1 MSNELHV
8 TSLVLQVQP
17 EQMPEIRQAIIK
29 MENADLSVNNEVK
42 LVVVLEGAS
51 QKSLMTDI
59 ETINAI
65 PGVLSAAMVYHQSEV
80 LEEGEQ

>member
-17 EQMPEIRQAIIK
+17 EQMSAVRQTIIE
-29 MENADLSVNNEVK
+29 MENAELSVNNEVK
-42 LVVVLEGAS
+42 LVVVLEGDS

-59 ETINAI
+59 ETINAV
-65 PGVLSAAMVYHQSEV
+65 PGVLSAAMVYHQSEA
-80 LEEGEQ
+80 LEEGEK

>member
-17 EQMPEIRQAIIK
+17 DHMTAVRERIIE
-29 MENADLSVNNEVK
+29 MNNAELSVNNEVK
-42 LVVVLEGAS
+42 LVVVLEGDS

-80 LEEGEQ
+80 LEEGEK

>member
-17 EQMPEIRQAIIK
+17 EQMSEVRQAIIK

-65 PGVLSAAMVYHQSEV
+65 PCVLSAAMVYHQSEV

>member
-17 EQMPEIRQAIIK
+17 EQMALVRARIIE
-29 MENADLSVNNEVK
+29 MDNADASVNNEIK
-42 LVVVLEGAS
+42 LVVVLEGDS

-59 ETINAI
+59 ETINAM
-65 PGVLSAAMVYHQSEV
+65 PGVLSTSMVYHQSEV
-80 LEEGEQ
+80 LEEGEK

>member
-17 EQMPEIRQAIIK
+17 EQMALVRTRIIE
-29 MENADLSVNNEVK
+29 MDNADVSVNNEIK
-42 LVVVLEGAS
+42 LVVVLEGHS

-59 ETINAI
+59 EIINAI

-80 LEEGEQ
+80 LEEGEK

>member
-17 EQMPEIRQAIIK
+17 EQMALVRSRIIE
-29 MENADLSVNNEVK
+29 MDNADASVNNEIK
-42 LVVVLEGAS
+42 LVVVLEGDS

-59 ETINAI
+59 ETINAM
-65 PGVLSAAMVYHQSEV
+65 PGVLSTSMVYHQSEV
-80 LEEGEQ
+80 LEEGEK

>member
-17 EQMPEIRQAIIK
+17 EQMSNVRQAIIE
-29 MENADLSVNNEVK
+29 MNNAELSVNNEVK
-42 LVVVLEGAS
+42 LVVVLEGDS

-59 ETINAI
+59 ETINAT